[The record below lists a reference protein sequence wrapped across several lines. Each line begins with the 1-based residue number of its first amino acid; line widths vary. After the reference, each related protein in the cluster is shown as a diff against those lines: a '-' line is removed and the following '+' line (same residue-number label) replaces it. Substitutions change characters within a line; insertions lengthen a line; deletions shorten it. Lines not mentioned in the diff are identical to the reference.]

1 MIIRRFTDTLDEQRP
16 LEAGTKAAAQEEQGQ
31 KDASVPHPAT
41 TAQDPFDEV
50 NFVRDALSN
59 CCKEF
64 FESLQKEQSSRLFFR
79 KHREST
85 EGKVERK
92 IRLSGLDDLDDFRAV
107 VDGFGDEWKKRHGKA
122 SSNFHSVCKTLD
134 AHKTVFTWFPSS
146 NEYMSVFSGALKMV
160 LQASIYHEEIAEYL
174 SDAVASLCEKAALCT
189 ELLSII
195 KTDRMK
201 KELAEVYKKLF
212 VFLWEAAKWFTKPAY
227 RRLLNSFNQAILKER
242 KAAEDGIISAISK
255 IRQMGEQE
263 GLRWTSDIKDT
274 THDVNDRLKEMGS
287 AFQSMEAK
295 VDECRAES
303 RCTQQQLLAMGR
315 NMLHL
320 LEQNFRKMDWEA
332 QVQHQSYT
340 RLMAKQLLEAVPVE
354 MPGESSDEGDDGQ
367 GLSRTDV
374 DAHCRKLD
382 KFIHGTDGIALA
394 EEGRILLADPI
405 IVDRLGSWA
414 ANAATRS
421 QKLWLEFPFELQED
435 TSARMAALGIIL
447 TAAQADAP
455 FISYIPKRPNEAD
468 IPRGQC
474 VEDAGLLSVVFSLIR
489 QLLRFRPKDD
499 SFKLQSDTVEQ
510 LDGSIK
516 CWKTAL
522 SLLGDL
528 LRHTTSLRYCILHGM
543 NEFESEDSEGMCSE
557 LVKLLV
563 DHSGKGKFPFS
574 ILFTTSGQ
582 SRILYDFIPWDDR
595 ARTEISMRA
604 IERRGKVFESP
615 MLS

>member
-1 MIIRRFTDTLDEQRP
+1 MEQSSTTIIRRFTDTLDEQRP
-16 LEAGTKAAAQEEQGQ
+16 LDAGTKAAAQEEQGQ
-31 KDASVPHPAT
+31 KDASMQHPAT
-41 TAQDPFDEV
+41 SAQDPFDEV
-50 NFVRDALSN
+50 KFVRNALSN

-64 FESLQKEQSSRLFFR
+64 FESLKKEQSSRLFFR

-85 EGKVERK
+85 EGKVEHK

-107 VDGFGDEWKKRHGKA
+107 VDGFEDEWKKRHGKA

-134 AHKTVFTWFPSS
+134 AHKAVFTWFPSS

-160 LQASIYHEEIAEYL
+160 LQASVYHEEIAEYL

-195 KTDRMK
+195 KTNRMK

-332 QVQHQSYT
+332 QVQYQSHT
-340 RLMAKQLLEAVPVE
+340 RLMAKQLLEAVPVDT
-354 MPGESSDEGDDGQ
+354 PGESSDRGDDGQ

-394 EEGRILLADPI
+394 EEGRILLADPV

-414 ANAATRS
+414 ANAATQS

-468 IPRGQC
+468 IPRGQ
-474 VEDAGLLSVVFSLIR
+474 
-489 QLLRFRPKDD
+489 PKDD
-499 SFKLQSDTVEQ
+499 SFKMQSNTMEQ
-510 LDGSIK
+510 LDGSMK

-528 LRHTTSLRYCILHGM
+528 LRHTTSLRYCIIHGM
-543 NEFESEDSEGMCSE
+543 NDFESEDSEGMCSE
-557 LVKLLV
+557 LRLV
-563 DHSGKGKFPFS
+563 HD
-574 ILFTTSGQ
+574 
-582 SRILYDFIPWDDR
+582 
-595 ARTEISMRA
+595 
-604 IERRGKVFESP
+604 ERPIKDLV
-615 MLS
+615 